1 MCGVPIMVIHKN
13 YNNQGTITEIPD
25 YKKAL
30 DNDLNLV
37 NVITK
42 IGELMAE
49 KGFSVEGY
57 GIFYSFHRA
66 EFGGT

>member
-1 MCGVPIMVIHKN
+1 MEVKEKNPNRIIKLCVII
-13 YNNQGTITEIPD
+13 GLPD

-42 IGELMAE
+42 IGELMGSIPCLE
-49 KGFSVEGY
+49 KPDSGNELWSMAQRV
-57 GIFYSFHRA
+57 
-66 EFGGT
+66 